1 MSVLKIQSTSLIC
14 QSVTG
19 LSSNANLNYVGSD
32 ASYNE
37 DARVK
42 GSGSF
47 LGDDEWLSFQSRF
60 LNEEDEEDCFFIN
73 YGLDVR
79 RCQGPRERRKARV
92 VS

>member
-32 ASYNE
+32 ASYND

-42 GSGSF
+42 GSDSF
-47 LGDDEWLSFQSRF
+47 FGDDEW
-60 LNEEDEEDCFFIN
+60 
-73 YGLDVR
+73 
-79 RCQGPRERRKARV
+79 
-92 VS
+92 